1 MFLEK
6 PFIVIDDFLSK
17 TYFEMLKKEVFS
29 TRFTWTYRE
38 NITYKDDSKVFVDWD
53 NYFNSNSNSEF
64 GFSHEIYYDGESL
77 SHLNLFLS
85 SFFASLLDVSK
96 AKKILRSRVD
106 MVTYSPEKYKHFP
119 HVDFYFPHISSVF
132 YLTDSD
138 AETVIYDLKCD
149 SYHDILG
156 IDVKGLKEIAKI
168 KPKENRILFFDG
180 SYLHTGHSPSQ
191 FKKRVLIN
199 TNLLN

>member
-6 PFIVIDDFLSK
+6 PFIVIDDFLPK

-29 TRFTWTYRE
+29 TRFTWNYRE
-38 NITYKDDSKVFVDWD
+38 NITYKDDSKIFVDWD
-53 NYFNSNSNSEF
+53 NYFNSSINSEF

-156 IDVKGLKEIAKI
+156 IDIKSLKEITKV

-180 SYLHTGHSPSQ
+180 LYLHTGHSPSQ